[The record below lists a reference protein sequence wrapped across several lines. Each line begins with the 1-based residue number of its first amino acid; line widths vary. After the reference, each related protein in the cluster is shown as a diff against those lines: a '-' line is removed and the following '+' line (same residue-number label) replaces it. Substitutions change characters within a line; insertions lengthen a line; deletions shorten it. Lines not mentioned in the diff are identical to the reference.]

1 MAQKINITKKEFES
15 IIDAKLKPINDSN
28 HEMIDSMK
36 FLNLC
41 FEEIKQ
47 KVENLESS
55 LQNVIKENHSLKQET
70 TRLSS
75 ENAKLSNLVKD
86 LSKEP
91 NDVQQYERR
100 DCCEITGIPVEQNE
114 VANNLVI
121 RVGSLMD
128 LKLDAE
134 DISVS
139 HRLPMRSEPYTSS
152 SRTKVTTRSVDRNI
166 DPALHH
172 PKIIVK
178 FVRRE
183 TKEPFFKSCKKLN
196 GITTKD
202 LGLARISDNKIYISE
217 SLTPK
222 NKELFKACLKY
233 R

>member
-15 IIDAKLKPINDSN
+15 IFDAKLKPINDSN
-28 HEMIDSMK
+28 HEMIDSVK

-70 TRLSS
+70 TRLCS

-86 LSKEP
+86 LSKEL

-114 VANNLVI
+114 VTNNLVI

-139 HRLPMRSEPYTSS
+139 HRLPNLNSDTPSKLTSPSLNRSIATRPSLRHVPHSKSVTLVNAP
-152 SRTKVTTRSVDRNI
+152 RT
-166 DPALHH
+166 PEHL
-172 PKIIVK
+172 P
-178 FVRRE
+178 
-183 TKEPFFKSCKKLN
+183 
-196 GITTKD
+196 
-202 LGLARISDNKIYISE
+202 
-217 SLTPK
+217 
-222 NKELFKACLKY
+222 
-233 R
+233 